1 MEKDEVVGLFG
12 PDGDEPGRPSAL
24 QELFAPPTADDVVVV
39 PLDDVRWE
47 VVRLAAAL
55 FVGDEST
62 QTDALDRLGDLL
74 GISENEIIAAA
85 GRLRPG
91 SFA

>member
-1 MEKDEVVGLFG
+1 MGRDEPMGLFG
-12 PDGDEPGRPSAL
+12 QEWSEDGL
-24 QELFAPPTADDVVVV
+24 TELMAPKNDDGVVVV

-55 FVGDEST
+55 FVGDEPT
-62 QTDALDRLGDLL
+62 QTDALDRLGALL
-74 GISENEIIAAA
+74 GITENEIITAA